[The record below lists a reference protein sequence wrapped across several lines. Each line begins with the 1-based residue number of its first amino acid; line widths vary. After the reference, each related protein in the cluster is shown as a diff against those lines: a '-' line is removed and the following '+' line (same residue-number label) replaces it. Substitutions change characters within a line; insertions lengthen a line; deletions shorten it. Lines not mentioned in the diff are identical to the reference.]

1 MITYI
6 KGILI
11 EKTPTKIIVECNG
24 IGYDINI
31 SLNTYEDISDEEN
44 IKIFTYL
51 QRKEDSD
58 ILFGFSS
65 QSERS
70 IFQQLISVSGIGPST
85 ARTILSSI
93 SPLEIQDAVWSEDV
107 DRIKSIKGIGLK
119 TAQRL
124 IIELKDKVEL
134 FDKKD
139 IDLSGENVDIKKE
152 ALLALSVLG
161 FSKSKAEDVISN
173 VYFANKNIELQEL
186 IMNIPEELK
195 YTEEHEWVKIEN
207 NIAVVGITDFAQG
220 ELGDIVYLEVDTLDS
235 QIDSNEVF
243 GTIEAV
249 KTVSDLFMPVSGK
262 VIEVNPSLEDT
273 PELVNDDPYGEG
285 WIIKIDISE
294 QTQIDNLLS
303 PSDYKNLIDS

>member
-6 KGILI
+6 KGRLI
-11 EKTPTKIIVECNG
+11 EKTPTKIVVESNG
-24 IGYDINI
+24 IGYEINI
-31 SLNTYEDISDEEN
+31 SLNTYENILDEEN

-85 ARTILSSI
+85 ARTILSS
-93 SPLEIQDAVWSEDV
+93 PKEIQDAVWSEDV

-139 IDLSGENVDIKKE
+139 LDLSGKNFDIKKE

-161 FSKSKAEDVISN
+161 FSKSKAENIVSK
-173 VYFANKNIELQEL
+173 VYFENKDIELQEL
-186 IMNIPEELK
+186 IK
-195 YTEEHEWVKIEN
+195 K
-207 NIAVVGITDFAQG
+207 
-220 ELGDIVYLEVDTLDS
+220 
-235 QIDSNEVF
+235 
-243 GTIEAV
+243 
-249 KTVSDLFMPVSGK
+249 
-262 VIEVNPSLEDT
+262 SLNK
-273 PELVNDDPYGEG
+273 L
-285 WIIKIDISE
+285 
-294 QTQIDNLLS
+294 
-303 PSDYKNLIDS
+303 

>member
-6 KGILI
+6 KGRLI
-11 EKTPTKIIVECNG
+11 EKSPTKIIVESNG
-24 IGYDINI
+24 IGYEINI
-31 SLNTYEDISDEEN
+31 SLNTYEQILDDES

-65 QSERS
+65 KSERS
-70 IFQQLISVSGIGPST
+70 IFQQLISISGIGPST

-93 SPLEIQDAVWSEDV
+93 SPTEIQEAVREEDV

-139 IDLSGENVDIKKE
+139 IDLSSENLDIKKE

-161 FSKSKAEDVISN
+161 FNKSKSEKIVSKL
-173 VYFANKNIELQEL
+173 YFENKNIELQEL
-186 IMNIPEELK
+186 IK
-195 YTEEHEWVKIEN
+195 R
-207 NIAVVGITDFAQG
+207 
-220 ELGDIVYLEVDTLDS
+220 
-235 QIDSNEVF
+235 
-243 GTIEAV
+243 
-249 KTVSDLFMPVSGK
+249 
-262 VIEVNPSLEDT
+262 SLNK
-273 PELVNDDPYGEG
+273 L
-285 WIIKIDISE
+285 
-294 QTQIDNLLS
+294 
-303 PSDYKNLIDS
+303 

>member
-6 KGILI
+6 KGRLI
-11 EKTPTKIIVECNG
+11 EKTPTKIVVESNG
-24 IGYDINI
+24 IGYEINI
-31 SLNTYEDISDEEN
+31 SLNTYENIPDEEN

-93 SPLEIQDAVWSEDV
+93 SPAEIQDAVWSEDV

-139 IDLSGENVDIKKE
+139 IDLLSENYDIKKE

-161 FSKSKAEDVISN
+161 FNTSKSEKIVSQIYYE
-173 VYFANKNIELQEL
+173 NKEIELQEL
-186 IMNIPEELK
+186 IK
-195 YTEEHEWVKIEN
+195 
-207 NIAVVGITDFAQG
+207 Q
-220 ELGDIVYLEVDTLDS
+220 
-235 QIDSNEVF
+235 
-243 GTIEAV
+243 
-249 KTVSDLFMPVSGK
+249 
-262 VIEVNPSLEDT
+262 SLNK
-273 PELVNDDPYGEG
+273 L
-285 WIIKIDISE
+285 
-294 QTQIDNLLS
+294 
-303 PSDYKNLIDS
+303 

>member
-6 KGILI
+6 KGRLI
-11 EKTPTKIIVECNG
+11 EKTPTKIIVESNG
-24 IGYDINI
+24 IGYEINI
-31 SLNTYEDISDEEN
+31 SLNTFEKIPDDEN

-65 QSERS
+65 KSERS
-70 IFQQLISVSGIGPST
+70 IFQQLISISGIGPST

-93 SPLEIQDAVWSEDV
+93 SPAEMQEAVWAEDV

-139 IDLSGENVDIKKE
+139 IDLSSENLDIKKE

-161 FSKSKAEDVISN
+161 FSKSKSETIVSK
-173 VYFANKNIELQEL
+173 VYFENKDIELQEL
-186 IMNIPEELK
+186 IK
-195 YTEEHEWVKIEN
+195 R
-207 NIAVVGITDFAQG
+207 
-220 ELGDIVYLEVDTLDS
+220 
-235 QIDSNEVF
+235 
-243 GTIEAV
+243 
-249 KTVSDLFMPVSGK
+249 
-262 VIEVNPSLEDT
+262 SLNK
-273 PELVNDDPYGEG
+273 L
-285 WIIKIDISE
+285 
-294 QTQIDNLLS
+294 
-303 PSDYKNLIDS
+303 

>member
-6 KGILI
+6 KGRLI
-11 EKTPTKIIVECNG
+11 EKTPTKIVVESNG
-24 IGYDINI
+24 IGYEINI
-31 SLNTYEDISDEEN
+31 SLNTYENIPDEES

-93 SPLEIQDAVWSEDV
+93 SPAEIQDAVWSEDV

-139 IDLSGENVDIKKE
+139 IDLLSENYDIKKE

-161 FSKSKAEDVISN
+161 FNTSKSEKIVSQIYYE
-173 VYFANKNIELQEL
+173 NKEIELQEL
-186 IMNIPEELK
+186 IK
-195 YTEEHEWVKIEN
+195 
-207 NIAVVGITDFAQG
+207 Q
-220 ELGDIVYLEVDTLDS
+220 
-235 QIDSNEVF
+235 
-243 GTIEAV
+243 
-249 KTVSDLFMPVSGK
+249 
-262 VIEVNPSLEDT
+262 SLNK
-273 PELVNDDPYGEG
+273 L
-285 WIIKIDISE
+285 
-294 QTQIDNLLS
+294 
-303 PSDYKNLIDS
+303 